1 MVKQRII
8 ETNEGIQ
15 AEFEVQAFNEF
26 RRRMRDKGLIET
38 GQVIECGILQ
48 GLALEISSG
57 PGYVGLEWLKRTR
70 ATRLKAVEI
79 SHAMIEVASDNAHEY
94 GLKERVEYI
103 KGDAGSLP
111 FADRFFEGVFSTD
124 ALHEWAEPEKVFN
137 EIHRVLK
144 NKGRFCICDL
154 RRDINPLL
162 VMIMKLLVKP
172 KSIKPGFIS
181 SLNAAY
187 TVEEIQDIL
196 SRTKLAGS
204 NVAKDAFGLSIT
216 GIKQE

>member
-1 MVKQRII
+1 MIKQRII

-15 AEFEVQAFNEF
+15 AQFEVHAFNEF
-26 RRRMRDKGLIET
+26 RRRMRDKGWIET
-38 GQVIECGILQ
+38 EQVIKSGITQ
-48 GLALEISSG
+48 GLVLEISPG
-57 PGYVGLEWLKRTR
+57 PGYVGLEWLKRTMR
-70 ATRLKAVEI
+70 SKLKALEI
-79 SHAMIEVASDNAHEY
+79 SQNMIEVAMANAHEY
-94 GLKERVEYI
+94 GLENRVEYI
-103 KGDAGSLP
+103 KGDAVSLP
-111 FADRFFEGVFSTD
+111 FADYVFDGVFSTD

-144 NKGRFCICDL
+144 NKGRYCICDL
-154 RRDINPLL
+154 RRNINPLL

-181 SLNAAY
+181 SLHAAY
-187 TVEEIQDIL
+187 TVEEIRSIL

-204 NVAKDAFGLSIT
+204 NVTKDVFGLAIT